1 MAKLPAIS
9 SKKLIKFL
17 ESCGFSVHRY
27 SGSHCVLRKKNPKRM
42 IVVPVHTRDLP
53 KGTIL
58 AVLRES
64 ELSKS
69 KLISYLQDK

>member
-1 MAKLPAIS
+1 
-9 SKKLIKFL
+9 
-17 ESCGFSVHRY
+17 
-27 SGSHCVLRKKNPKRM
+27 M